1 MGILLFIVAL
11 AVLAFGAYNH
21 FQAKRILAA
30 PFKKTGELL
39 KDPTSPDAKGAI
51 STEGKMVAPAQALLA
66 PCSAT
71 PCAYYEVKIERLFE
85 KTETTQ
91 DGTKTVKGSE
101 TLETLKN
108 GAVIGLDDG
117 SGAFNVDLS
126 KGADFDAMKEG
137 FKKEVAG
144 HSRIPSL
151 TFGNFVYSVKPI
163 SEKDSWTIGFK
174 VTEKYVPVEGSLF
187 VLGKLEGNSIV
198 KPGWRSMMASSKGR
212 EGLLGSV
219 SKRKKFSFIGGGV
232 TAVAA
237 IALMAFGPKG
247 STSLESS
254 DACHFDIAGVQSVCH
269 DSVSSKDGHT
279 YQWVVAKAGTYELEV
294 TPPTNKKITLDPQ
307 ILVKTADGETLVE
320 QDVNGEH
327 FKATA
332 SITVDPGTYTVIVKD
347 ASGYMVKGGFN
358 YDFAIRNV
366 STAQEPAAD
375 VADAEEPGLDLT
387 EPAAEVKAEA
397 KPLPAAKKIAAPV
410 ANHPVVKQVA
420 VAPVAK
426 PAAPAAKAA
435 AKPAAPVKSKAM
447 QPRRSSTKNLQ
458 D

>member
-1 MGILLFIVAL
+1 MIGILLLVVGL
-11 AVLAFGAYNH
+11 GVLGFGLMNH
-21 FQAKRILAA
+21 LKGKRILAA

-219 SKRKKFSFIGGGV
+219 SKRKKFSLIGGGV

-254 DACHFDIAGVQSVCH
+254 DACHFDIAGVQSVYAQTLEL
-269 DSVSSKDGHT
+269 DALVRMQTPQVESV
-279 YQWVVAKAGTYELEV
+279 VVAGLTPIVVLAAQKYGGPAAIGRVDEIRINNNIGTFGIPAGTIVRLVGTTV
-294 TPPTNKKITLDPQ
+294 TPPTY
-307 ILVKTADGETLVE
+307 
-320 QDVNGEH
+320 
-327 FKATA
+327 
-332 SITVDPGTYTVIVKD
+332 S
-347 ASGYMVKGGFN
+347 
-358 YDFAIRNV
+358 
-366 STAQEPAAD
+366 
-375 VADAEEPGLDLT
+375 
-387 EPAAEVKAEA
+387 
-397 KPLPAAKKIAAPV
+397 
-410 ANHPVVKQVA
+410 
-420 VAPVAK
+420 
-426 PAAPAAKAA
+426 
-435 AKPAAPVKSKAM
+435 
-447 QPRRSSTKNLQ
+447 
-458 D
+458 